1 MHNVLYKLSAQ
12 CIIQTTGT
20 INVTGSNVFEMFK
33 GIAKV
38 YMNMITDDIHYKI
51 L

>member
-1 MHNVLYKLSAQ
+1 MYYTNHQHNVLYKPLTQ
-12 CIIQTTGT
+12 LMLQ
-20 INVTGSNVFEMFK
+20 VVFEMFK

-38 YMNMITDDIHYKI
+38 YMNMITDDIRYKI